1 MKCLIVSKFTHFYLK
16 FIIFLEKIVEDV
28 EDDDLP
34 VMEVTTAS
42 NPDGFFPDLTDENA
56 CSVAVAVRVR
66 PLVGRELTGG

>member
-1 MKCLIVSKFTHFYLK
+1 
-16 FIIFLEKIVEDV
+16 
-28 EDDDLP
+28 
-34 VMEVTTAS
+34 MEVTTAS